1 MNSFFI
7 SGMFRSGTTT
17 IARALNAHPRIA
29 CASDPMAELFK
40 SFRSEVAYN
49 LGQNVPVLSPLS
61 DYYYDK
67 AGYELFNEL
76 MEAASLDTEF
86 LCWSHGELIEKLQK
100 RAESYCG
107 KLLPYLRSV
116 SGPTYRDYFESIRSA
131 IYKAY
136 GAAETELVGFKEVW
150 CSEFIP
156 TLAREY
162 PQMKFVLIIR
172 DPRAVCA
179 SKKMQDEQYPWT
191 FLARQWRKLAALH
204 YMLSRDDR
212 FSDRVLGIQQEDFVL
227 YPERT
232 MSQINEFLDV
242 DWHPNVADPS
252 KYEDGDGNPW
262 SQNSSYGVGGQK
274 IDKQAIERWRGVLT
288 AREVALIEYI
298 CGPEMSLFNYERV
311 SDQQALEE
319 PSLIVCPPM
328 VSSHSVAKWM
338 EGVVSNEESEIA
350 AQIAVDTLRHKII
363 GMPSRLRGNIP
374 SEVVNSAFL
383 SEKLLHGLWG

>member
-1 MNSFFI
+1 
-7 SGMFRSGTTT
+7 
-17 IARALNAHPRIA
+17 
-29 CASDPMAELFK
+29 MAELFK
-40 SFRSEVAYN
+40 SFRSEVAHK

-67 AGYELFNEL
+67 SGYELLNEL
-76 MEAASLDTEF
+76 MEAASLNSEF
-86 LCWSHGELIEKLQK
+86 LCWSHEELIAKLEK

-107 KLLPYLRSV
+107 KLVPYLKDI
-116 SGPTYRDYFESIRSA
+116 SGRTYRDYFESIRSA

-136 GAAETELVGFKEVW
+136 GSAETELVGFKEVW

-156 TLAREY
+156 ALAREY
-162 PQMKFVLIIR
+162 PHMKFVLIVR

-212 FSDRVLGIQQEDFVL
+212 FSDRVLGIQQEDFVR
-227 YPERT
+227 YPDVT
-232 MSQINEFLDV
+232 MSQITEFLGV
-242 DWHPNVADPS
+242 GWHRNVADPS

-274 IDKQAIERWRGVLT
+274 IDKQAIDRWRDVLT
-288 AREVALIEYI
+288 EREVALIECI
-298 CGPEMSLFNYERV
+298 CGPEMSLFNYELF

-319 PSLIVCPPM
+319 PSLIACPPM

-338 EGVVSNEESEIA
+338 EGLVSNEESEIA

-363 GMPSRLRGNIP
+363 GVPSRLRGKIS

-383 SEKLLHGLWG
+383 SEKVLHGLWG